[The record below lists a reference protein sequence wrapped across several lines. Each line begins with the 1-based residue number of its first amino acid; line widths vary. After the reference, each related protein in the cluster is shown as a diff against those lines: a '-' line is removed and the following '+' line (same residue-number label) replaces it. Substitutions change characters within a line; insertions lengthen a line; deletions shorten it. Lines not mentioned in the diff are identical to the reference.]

1 MVVSYNGGFLKW
13 GIVKIMAFNTKTWS
27 NDLNMIWSTP
37 RFRKPPVK
45 TYKSHET
52 GFNQHF
58 CWQNPIKPP
67 STSQLR
73 NRLTPRPQEAS
84 RPRRRGPPGRPS
96 QPSEGKTKS
105 TRLPVQYATG
115 AWPEENVASN
125 GFKGGV
131 PQMGVPPNGWF
142 ILKDTIKMDDLGVHL
157 SPTPPNQ
164 EISPGLA
171 RSPFEN

>member
-1 MVVSYNGGFLKW
+1 
-13 GIVKIMAFNTKTWS
+13 
-27 NDLNMIWSTP
+27 MIWSTP

-52 GFNQHF
+52 GFNQYF

-73 NRLTPRPQEAS
+73 NHLTPRPQEAS
-84 RPRRRGPPGRPS
+84 RPRRRGPPGRPGPPRSS

-115 AWPEENVASN
+115 AWPEENVASSI
-125 GFKGGV
+125 KWIQRGV
-131 PQMGVPPNGWF
+131 PINGGTHKWMVY
-142 ILKDTIKMDDLGVHL
+142 TQRYH
-157 SPTPPNQ
+157 
-164 EISPGLA
+164 
-171 RSPFEN
+171 